1 MIACVVCIVT
11 SVVIVLTWRL
21 IKTIRAGSAN
31 PDDIEFENPVR
42 NAVMR
47 APPARPTTA
56 KAQSFI
62 LLVVMV
68 VVSNG
73 SLWCGDAG

>member
-42 NAVMR
+42 NGHAC
-47 APPARPTTA
+47 PTRSPNNR
-56 KAQSFI
+56 Q
-62 LLVVMV
+62 
-68 VVSNG
+68 G
-73 SLWCGDAG
+73 SIIQLTCGDGSGKQRLFVVR

>member
-1 MIACVVCIVT
+1 VAGMIACVVCIVT

-42 NAVMR
+42 NGHAY
-47 APPARPTTA
+47 PTARLTTA
-56 KAQSFI
+56 KAQSF
-62 LLVVMV
+62 
-68 VVSNG
+68 S
-73 SLWCGDAG
+73 

>member
-42 NAVMR
+42 NGHAY
-47 APPARPTTA
+47 PPIRSRQQGAISTA
-56 KAQSFI
+56 TAQPFI
-62 LLVVMV
+62 
-68 VVSNG
+68 
-73 SLWCGDAG
+73 

>member
-42 NAVMR
+42 NGHVC
-47 APPARPTTA
+47 PTRSPNNR
-56 KAQSFI
+56 Q
-62 LLVVMV
+62 
-68 VVSNG
+68 G
-73 SLWCGDAG
+73 SIIHFTCGDGSGKQRLFVVR